1 VKPRAVAAAAGVW
14 LAACS
19 AQPPDALAHAC
30 ADVAK
35 DYLGLQEGV
44 RVVGRATRTG
54 DDSVELRFEGVD
66 GMNLPS
72 GGIAACRFRLESGGP
87 VALLAARV
95 NEEALTDAQL
105 EAATRALTSP

>member
-1 VKPRAVAAAAGVW
+1 MW

-19 AQPPDALAHAC
+19 GQPPDALARAC
-30 ADVAK
+30 AGVAK

-66 GMNLPS
+66 AMNLPS
-72 GGIAACRFRLESGGP
+72 GGIAACRFRLESGRP
-87 VALLAARV
+87 AALLAARV
-95 NEEALTDAQL
+95 NEESLTDAQA
-105 EAATRALTSP
+105 EAATRALTTP